1 MFGKYFLRLLVY
13 RLNGRKAPFAEVQ
26 TFITKGEKQRERCV
40 RRGNVVN
47 VVQLRISRIKANFRD
62 IRRTQS

>member
-26 TFITKGEKQRERCV
+26 TFITKGEKAKRKVCEERECCE
-40 RRGNVVN
+40 RRSTAHFSYKG
-47 VVQLRISRIKANFRD
+47 
-62 IRRTQS
+62 